1 MTATAWEAAEQF
13 SRAFSVVAAT
23 EMDRILSALGE
34 VDHAD
39 TAAANWFTMSELQGL
54 ADRTMLT
61 VQAELVRGWGVPTA
75 VAVAVYPELQ
85 TIAVR
90 AASAIVPPTVAADAA
105 GEDPQL
111 IYLRAVTGMG
121 PAVQAATE
129 TVCAAAGLAAGGE
142 RE

>member
-13 SRAFSVVAAT
+13 SRAVSVVAAT
-23 EMDRILSALGE
+23 EMDRILGALGE

-61 VQAELVRGWGVPTA
+61 VQAELVRGWGVPAA
-75 VAVAVYPELQ
+75 VAVSVYPELQ
-85 TIAVR
+85 TIAVQ
-90 AASAIVPPTVAADAA
+90 AASAIVPPTVAAAAA

-111 IYLRAVTGMG
+111 IYFRTVTGMG
-121 PAVQAATE
+121 PAVQAAAE
-129 TVCAAAGLAAGGE
+129 TVFAAAGLAGGAD
-142 RE
+142 RT

>member
-23 EMDRILSALGE
+23 EMDRILGALGE

-54 ADRTMLT
+54 VERTMLT
-61 VQAELVRGWGVPTA
+61 VQAELVRGWDVPAA
-75 VAVAVYPELQ
+75 VAVSVYPELQ

-90 AASAIVPPTVAADAA
+90 AASAIVPPTVAAAAA
-105 GEDPQL
+105 GEDSQL
-111 IYLRAVTGMG
+111 IYFRAATGMG
-121 PAVQAATE
+121 PAVQAAAE
-129 TVCAAAGLAAGGE
+129 TVFAAAVLARGLE
-142 RE
+142 KT